1 MLKGKGLLLVLVL
14 QTEMG
19 VLGGR
24 ERGGA
29 EGSVLAARI
38 IGRIW
43 VFDIRCNASSGRVIL
58 GR

>member
-1 MLKGKGLLLVLVL
+1 MLVLVL